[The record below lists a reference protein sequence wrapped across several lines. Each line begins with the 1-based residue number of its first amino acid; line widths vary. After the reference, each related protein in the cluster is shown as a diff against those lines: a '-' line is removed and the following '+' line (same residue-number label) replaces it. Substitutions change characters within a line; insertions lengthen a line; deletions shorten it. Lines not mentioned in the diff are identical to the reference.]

1 MGEVGLEPTMP
12 KPRFYRPLQY
22 QFCLLAHKQEVKD
35 SNPKLA
41 VLETVVLP
49 LHQLPISSPNRT
61 RTCDI
66 LINSQTLYQLSY
78 KGIIGMKTSNFY

>member
-12 KPRFYRPLQY
+12 KSRFYRPLQY
-22 QFCLLAHKQEVKD
+22 QFCSLAHKQEVKD

-49 LHQLPISSPNRT
+49 LHQLPIS
-61 RTCDI
+61 
-66 LINSQTLYQLSY
+66 
-78 KGIIGMKTSNFY
+78 